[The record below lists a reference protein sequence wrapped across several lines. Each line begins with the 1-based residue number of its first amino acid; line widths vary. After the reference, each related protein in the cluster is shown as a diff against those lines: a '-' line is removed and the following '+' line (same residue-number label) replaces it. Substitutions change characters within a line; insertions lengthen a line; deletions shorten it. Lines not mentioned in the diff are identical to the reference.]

1 MRRALAALALVA
13 VSARGD
19 QASDRTIL
27 AYLNKAMA
35 WYRQQQ
41 THVALASDPA
51 DLLAVEQERRIG
63 REVMALAFEFARA
76 FVALQPQQ
84 PAPSQ
89 AGAGGV
95 PSPQEL
101 TRLSSEAEAH
111 VRQVQAEIADLKR
124 RIARASPR
132 RRGALK
138 QRLAETQSELQ
149 LSQARRETIKT
160 MAQFIGEV
168 GHGKAT
174 GGLLGQ
180 IEELERSVPE
190 AKAADVSKPPAVA
203 IAPTTEARKATPTGV
218 LPLTGSVLSLARK
231 LRAVREA
238 IGLTTDL
245 RTSVD
250 KLQAPLVAEMQATLQ
265 KGQEAAKAADVS
277 AGAALQQRTRDI
289 DQLTSR
295 FKKLSAAV
303 VPLGKQAVLLDADKA
318 NLNEWYASI
327 DGQYSTELRALLLHL
342 GLLAVAVIAILA
354 ASEAWRRAT
363 FRYVRDLRRRHQSLV
378 VRRIVVTLALAL
390 MVTFS
395 FVSELGSVATFA
407 GFITAGLAVA
417 LQNVI
422 LSVAAYFFL
431 IGKYGIRVGDRV
443 SIAGVTGDVMDIGL
457 VRLHLMELRPDGLPT
472 GRVVVFS
479 NAVLFQPTANFFKQ
493 IPGSNFTWH
502 QVSLTFSPD
511 TDYRIAEKRLV
522 DAVEQVYAEYRGSIA
537 QQHQEISQTLS
548 IPVQELRPSSQLHF
562 TESGLEMTIRF
573 PVPLEHASTI
583 DDRITRA
590 LLDALNREPR
600 LKLAG
605 GSSPLIQPAQP
616 AQA

>member
-1 MRRALAALALVA
+1 MRRVLAALALVA

-19 QASDRTIL
+19 LPSDRTIL
-27 AYLNKAMA
+27 AYLNKAMG

-41 THVALASDPA
+41 THVALATDAA
-51 DLLAVEQERRIG
+51 DLIAIEQERRVG
-63 REVMALAFEFARA
+63 REVMALAFGFARA
-76 FVALQPQQ
+76 LVALRP
-84 PAPSQ
+84 PPPSTSP
-89 AGAGGV
+89 AGAGV
-95 PSPQEL
+95 PTPQEIVV
-101 TRLSSEAEAH
+101 LSNDAET
-111 VRQVQAEIADLKR
+111 QVQRLHAETANLKR
-124 RIARASPR
+124 RLARANPR
-132 RRGALK
+132 TRRVLE
-138 QRLAETQSELQ
+138 QRLAEAQSELQ
-149 LSQARRETIKT
+149 LAHAQQETLKT
-160 MAQFIGEV
+160 IVQFIGEV
-168 GHGKAT
+168 GQGGAT
-174 GGLLGQ
+174 NGLLGQ
-180 IEELERSVPE
+180 IAEMERSVPE
-190 AKAADVSKPPAVA
+190 AKAADVSKPPAAPVA
-203 IAPTTEARKATPTGV
+203 ATTEARKATPTGV
-218 LPLTGSVLSLARK
+218 LPLTSSVLSLLRK
-231 LRAVREA
+231 KRTVRAA

-245 RTSVD
+245 RGTVD

-265 KGQEAAKAADVS
+265 KGQEAAKAANTS
-277 AGAALQQRTRDI
+277 SGAALQQRTRDI

-303 VPLGKQAVLLDADKA
+303 VPLGKQAVLLDANKV
-318 NLNEWYASI
+318 NLEEWHASI
-327 DGQYSTELRALLLHL
+327 DGQYVTELRALLLHL
-342 GLLAVAVIAILA
+342 GLLAIAVIAILS

-378 VRRIVVTLALAL
+378 VRRIVVGLALAL
-390 MVTFS
+390 MITFS
-395 FVSELGSVATFA
+395 LVTELGSVATFA

-431 IGKYGIRVGDRV
+431 IGKYGIRVGDHV
-443 SIAGVTGDVMDIGL
+443 SISGVTGDVMDIGL
-457 VRLHLMELRPDGLPT
+457 VRLHLMELRSDGLPT

-502 QVSLTFSPD
+502 QVSLTLSPE

-537 QQHQEISQTLS
+537 QQHQEMSQSLA
-548 IPVQELRPSSQLHF
+548 IPMQELRPSSQLHL
-562 TESGLEMTIRF
+562 TDSGLEITIRF
-573 PVPLEHASTI
+573 PVPLEHSSTI

-605 GSSPLIQPAQP
+605 GGPLIQPGQP

>member
-41 THVALASDPA
+41 THVALASHPGA
-51 DLLAVEQERRIG
+51 LLAVEQERRIG

-95 PSPQEL
+95 PSAQGL

-190 AKAADVSKPPAVA
+190 AKAADGSKPPAVA
-203 IAPTTEARKATPTGV
+203 I
-218 LPLTGSVLSLARK
+218 
-231 LRAVREA
+231 
-238 IGLTTDL
+238 GLTPDL

-303 VPLGKQAVLLDADKA
+303 VPLGKQAVLLDADRV
-318 NLNEWYASI
+318 NLEEWHGTI
-327 DGQYSTELRALLLHL
+327 DGEYATELRTLLLHL
-342 GLLAVAVIAILA
+342 GLLAVAILAILA
-354 ASEAWRRAT
+354 AS
-363 FRYVRDLRRRHQSLV
+363 
-378 VRRIVVTLALAL
+378 
-390 MVTFS
+390 
-395 FVSELGSVATFA
+395 
-407 GFITAGLAVA
+407 
-417 LQNVI
+417 
-422 LSVAAYFFL
+422 
-431 IGKYGIRVGDRV
+431 
-443 SIAGVTGDVMDIGL
+443 
-457 VRLHLMELRPDGLPT
+457 
-472 GRVVVFS
+472 
-479 NAVLFQPTANFFKQ
+479 
-493 IPGSNFTWH
+493 
-502 QVSLTFSPD
+502 
-511 TDYRIAEKRLV
+511 
-522 DAVEQVYAEYRGSIA
+522 
-537 QQHQEISQTLS
+537 
-548 IPVQELRPSSQLHF
+548 
-562 TESGLEMTIRF
+562 
-573 PVPLEHASTI
+573 
-583 DDRITRA
+583 
-590 LLDALNREPR
+590 
-600 LKLAG
+600 
-605 GSSPLIQPAQP
+605 
-616 AQA
+616 

>member
-19 QASDRTIL
+19 LPPDRTIV
-27 AYLNKAMA
+27 AYLNKVMG

-41 THVALASDPA
+41 THVALATDPA
-51 DLLAVEQERRIG
+51 DLIAIEQERRIG
-63 REVMALAFEFARA
+63 REVIALAFEFARA
-76 FVALQPQQ
+76 LVALQP
-84 PAPSQ
+84 PPPGPSQ
-89 AGAGGV
+89 AGAGV
-95 PSPQEL
+95 PTPQDLIVLSNDAE
-101 TRLSSEAEAH
+101 TQVRRLH
-111 VRQVQAEIADLKR
+111 AEIANLKR
-124 RIARASPR
+124 RIGRVNPR
-132 RRGALK
+132 TRRVLE
-138 QRLAETQSELQ
+138 QRLAEAQSELQ
-149 LSQARRETIKT
+149 LALAQQETLKT
-160 MAQFIGEV
+160 IVQFIGEV
-168 GHGKAT
+168 GQGGAT
-174 GGLLGQ
+174 NGLLGQ
-180 IEELERSVPE
+180 IAEMERSVPE
-190 AKAADVSKPPAVA
+190 AKAADVSKPPAAPVA
-203 IAPTTEARKATPTGV
+203 ATTEARKATPTGV
-218 LPLTGSVLSLARK
+218 LPLTSSVLSLLRK
-231 LRAVREA
+231 KRTVRAA

-245 RTSVD
+245 RGTVD
-250 KLQAPLVAEMQATLQ
+250 KLQAPLVAEMRATLQ
-265 KGQEAAKAADVS
+265 KGQEAAKAANTS
-277 AGAALQQRTRDI
+277 SGAALQQRTRDI

-303 VPLGKQAVLLDADKA
+303 VPLGKQAVLLDANKV
-318 NLNEWYASI
+318 NLEEWHASI
-327 DGQYSTELRALLLHL
+327 DGQYVTELRALLLHL
-342 GLLAVAVIAILA
+342 GLLAIAVIAILS

-378 VRRIVVTLALAL
+378 VRRIVVGLALAL
-390 MVTFS
+390 MITFS
-395 FVSELGSVATFA
+395 LVTELGSVATFA

-431 IGKYGIRVGDRV
+431 IGKYGIRVGDHV
-443 SIAGVTGDVMDIGL
+443 SISGVTGDVMDIGL
-457 VRLHLMELRPDGLPT
+457 VRLHLMELRSDGLPT

-502 QVSLTFSPD
+502 QVSLTLSPE

-537 QQHQEISQTLS
+537 QQHQEMSQSLA
-548 IPVQELRPSSQLHF
+548 IPMQELRPSSQLHL
-562 TESGLEMTIRF
+562 TDSGLEITIRF
-573 PVPLEHASTI
+573 PVPLEHSSTI

-605 GSSPLIQPAQP
+605 GGPLIQPGQP